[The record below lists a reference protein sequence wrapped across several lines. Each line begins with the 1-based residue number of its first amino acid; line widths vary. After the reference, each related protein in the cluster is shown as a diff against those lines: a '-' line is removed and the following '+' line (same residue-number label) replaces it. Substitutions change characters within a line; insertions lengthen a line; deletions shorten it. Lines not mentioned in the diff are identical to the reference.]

1 MPPIAPLISA
11 VFLLVMSAAAGQ
23 TRLTLTTRVL
33 EVPDHGID
41 YLPNEVELRTD
52 GQGRFRVVERGT
64 DVNRVWLQTSPEQYT
79 VLFTFLGHK
88 VALVEAC
95 SEARGLCFWPA
106 FDLSA
111 PVNVELHDGPASYQ
125 MVETARHHPLSD
137 REVAAIDFDIPA
149 DFVRIDRSTLGALLN
164 DLRNR

>member
-41 YLPNEVELRTD
+41 YLPNEVELSTD

-64 DVNRVWLQTSPEQYT
+64 DVNRVWLQTSPEQ
-79 VLFTFLGHK
+79 
-88 VALVEAC
+88 
-95 SEARGLCFWPA
+95 
-106 FDLSA
+106 
-111 PVNVELHDGPASYQ
+111 
-125 MVETARHHPLSD
+125 
-137 REVAAIDFDIPA
+137 
-149 DFVRIDRSTLGALLN
+149 
-164 DLRNR
+164 